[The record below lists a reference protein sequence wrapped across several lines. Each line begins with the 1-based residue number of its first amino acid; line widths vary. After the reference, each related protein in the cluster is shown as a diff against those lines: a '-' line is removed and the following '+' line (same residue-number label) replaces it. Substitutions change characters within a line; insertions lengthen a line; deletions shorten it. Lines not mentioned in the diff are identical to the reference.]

1 MRSEKREKK
10 PAPSLRGNR
19 SSNCFSEKSSKGGSE
34 GKKQKRG
41 RHASARRGERSR
53 DRRSRG
59 GSATKETV
67 TGSGAAREEAVLPDS
82 APGHSWLAAALSA
95 AKGHRPG
102 TARGGEVAP
111 GAEAAEQLGL
121 RFPGLSPSPEAP
133 TKPGKEGKDSGGSSS
148 MSTYNRKPERARS

>member
-34 GKKQKRG
+34 GKN
-41 RHASARRGERSR
+41 ARRSERSR

-59 GSATKETV
+59 ESATKETV
-67 TGSGAAREEAVLPDS
+67 TGSGVAREEAVLPGS
-82 APGHSWLAAALSA
+82 APGHSWLVAVLST
-95 AKGHRPG
+95 AKGHRRPG

>member
-19 SSNCFSEKSSKGGSE
+19 SSNCFSEKSSNGGSE

-41 RHASARRGERSR
+41 RHASACRGERSR

-67 TGSGAAREEAVLPDS
+67 TGSGAAREEAVLPGS

-111 GAEAAEQLGL
+111 GAEAAE
-121 RFPGLSPSPEAP
+121 RLSPSPEAP

-148 MSTYNRKPERARS
+148 MSAYGRKPERARS